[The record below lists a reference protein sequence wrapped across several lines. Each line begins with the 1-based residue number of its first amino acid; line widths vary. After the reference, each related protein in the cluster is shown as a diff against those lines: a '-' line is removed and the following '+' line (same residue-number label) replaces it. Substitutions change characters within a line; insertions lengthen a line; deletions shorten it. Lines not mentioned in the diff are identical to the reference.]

1 MFFQLQT
8 SNPRHVQLTL
18 RRTGYNQ
25 GSVVVNMTV
34 IYSGPGDTEGM
45 STREQGENR
54 IIMRGNNTENRI
66 LQDINRDLYL
76 NHDNHVYLT

>member
-1 MFFQLQT
+1 MGFLILLFSQLQT

-34 IYSGPGDTEGM
+34 VYTGPGDTEGM
-45 STREQGENR
+45 STGEQGENR
-54 IIMRGNNTENRI
+54 SIMRGNNKENRI
-66 LQDINRDLYL
+66 
-76 NHDNHVYLT
+76 